1 MTATTNNAIIFL
13 QFLYKKRSCRHFQ
26 VNNTTGSS
34 FRSNAT
40 HTLGTTTDSGITDC
54 AGRGPQCTSTC
65 SIVLTACTDL
75 VPPPQVRP
83 QGRDEAGFSS
93 PLNDPLDL
101 KDVAVQTSDCEV
113 YYTKDLAELEARH
126 KQMQELR
133 KLVEES
139 REYERQIASV
149 IAFVS

>member
-1 MTATTNNAIIFL
+1 M
-13 QFLYKKRSCRHFQ
+13 
-26 VNNTTGSS
+26 
-34 FRSNAT
+34 
-40 HTLGTTTDSGITDC
+40 
-54 AGRGPQCTSTC
+54 
-65 SIVLTACTDL
+65 
-75 VPPPQVRP
+75 PPPQVRP

-93 PLNDPLDL
+93 PLNDPFDL